1 MALDFP
7 SSPTNG
13 QTYGNYYYDGTTGAW
28 RSFSSTINPIP
39 STLKNLTVSSSSSG
53 GVSLTVTPFTTT
65 SVNLQEWYNTSSTLV
80 ASMNVSGDITANSL
94 ALTTKLSV
102 SNGGTG
108 TSTFTSGA
116 YLKGAGTSAITAQTG
131 IPAGDVTSGQLAP
144 AQGGVPTGA
153 IMMWYTATPPT
164 GWLICN
170 GQSTTGYTALA
181 AVVGANV
188 PNMQQR
194 VPVGKDA
201 GTFATL
207 GAKGGSETHILSTNE
222 MPVHTH
228 IQDAHTH
235 TQNSHNHTQNAHTHN
250 FTYAGGEEASFT
262 PSLGSSAPN
271 NINFLVGTNG
281 GWSNVGISTVTAT
294 NQATTATNQSTT
306 ATNQNTGGG
315 GAHNNL
321 QPYIVINYII
331 KT

>member
-207 GAKGGSETHILSTNE
+207 GATGGSETHILSTNE

-228 IQDAHTH
+228 IQDAHNH
-235 TQNSHNHTQNAHTHN
+235 TQNSHNHTQDAHSHSYYWGTGTPN
-250 FTYAGGEEASFT
+250 IGSQFTAMVPAGW
-262 PSLGSSAPN
+262 N
-271 NINFLVGTNG
+271 NSGGTSG
-281 GWSNVGISTVTAT
+281 TTAT
-294 NQATTATNQSTT
+294 NQATTATNIATT
-306 ATNQNTGGG
+306 ATNQNAGGG
-315 GAHNNL
+315 LAHNNL

>member
-53 GVSLTVTPFTTT
+53 GVSLTITPFTTT
-65 SVNLQEWYNTSSTLV
+65 SVNLQEWYNTASTLV
-80 ASMNVSGDITANSL
+80 ASMNVSGDMTANSL
-94 ALTTKLSV
+94 TLTTKLSV
-102 SNGGTG
+102 SHGGTG
-108 TSTFTSGA
+108 AGTFTSGA
-116 YLKGAGTSAITAQTG
+116 YLKGAGTSAITTQTG
-131 IPAGDVTSGQLAP
+131 IPAGDITSGQLAS

-164 GWLICN
+164 GWLICD

-194 VPVGKDA
+194 VPVGKNA

-207 GAKGGSETHILSTNE
+207 GATGGSETHILSANE
-222 MPVHTH
+222 MPIHTH
-228 IQDAHTH
+228 TQDAHNH
-235 TQNSHNHTQNAHTHN
+235 AQNSHNHTQDAHSHSYYWGTGTPN
-250 FTYAGGEEASFT
+250 IGSQFTAMVPAGW
-262 PSLGSSAPN
+262 N
-271 NINFLVGTNG
+271 NSTGTSG
-281 GWSNVGISTVTAT
+281 TTAT
-294 NQATTATNQSTT
+294 NQATTASNIATT
-306 ATNQNTGGG
+306 ATNQNAGGG
-315 GAHNNL
+315 LAHNNL